1 MLRWDK
7 EKFTAVTPS
16 KPNLFHVSLGGCLIG
31 LGLHFTLVILMT
43 LFQKAL
49 I

>member
-16 KPNLFHVSLGGCLIG
+16 KPNFFHVSLGEFPIG
-31 LGLHFTLVILMT
+31 LGLRFTLVILMR
-43 LFQKAL
+43 LFLKAL

>member
-1 MLRWDK
+1 MLRWEK

-16 KPNLFHVSLGGCLIG
+16 KPNLFHVSLGECLIV
-31 LGLHFTLVILMT
+31 LGLHLMT